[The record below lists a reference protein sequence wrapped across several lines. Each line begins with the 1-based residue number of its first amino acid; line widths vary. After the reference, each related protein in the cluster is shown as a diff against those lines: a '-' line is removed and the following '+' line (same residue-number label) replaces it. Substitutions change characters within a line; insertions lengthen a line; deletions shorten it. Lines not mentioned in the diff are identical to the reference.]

1 MIVSHGNFDKLAE
14 NYNKFRPDYSS
25 EVLKSLINL
34 CKGDSL
40 AVADIG
46 AGTGI
51 WTRML
56 SCSEKISTLY
66 AVEPSNNMKKL
77 GESHKSNGNINWLLG
92 SAEESN
98 LESESFDLVT
108 MASSFH
114 WANFDIAT
122 KEFNRILKNNGIF
135 CALWNPR
142 YIDNNPL
149 FTDIEKKIYELN
161 PKINRVSSGK
171 SEFVESI
178 AEKFKKSA
186 YFTNLQYFEGKHSIK
201 MTREQYIG
209 AWMSVNDIQY
219 QLGDKF
225 KIFMNYVEEK
235 TKDEKFIKSD
245 YITRAWAVKK
255 I

>member
-1 MIVSHGNFDKLAE
+1 MTISHGNFDKLAE

-25 EVLKSLINL
+25 EVLKSLISL

-56 SCSEKISTLY
+56 SCSEKISMLY
-66 AVEPSNNMKKL
+66 AVEPSINMKRL
-77 GESHKSNGNINWLLG
+77 GESHKLNNNIKWLLG
-92 SAEESN
+92 SAEKSN
-98 LESESFDLVT
+98 LESESCDLVT

-114 WANFDIAT
+114 WANFDVAT
-122 KEFNRILKNNGIF
+122 KEFNRILKSNGVF

-142 YIDNNPL
+142 YIDKNPL
-149 FTDIEKKIYELN
+149 FIDIEKKIYDLK
-161 PKINRVSSGK
+161 PKIKRVSSGK
-171 SEFVESI
+171 SKFVESI
-178 AEKFKKSA
+178 TEKFEKSS
-186 YFTNLQYFEGKHSIK
+186 YFSDLQYLEGKHSIE

-225 KIFMNYVEEK
+225 EIFINYVKEK

-245 YITRAWAVKK
+245 YITRA
-255 I
+255 